1 MRSCCVIKIHLVNG
15 LFFLYLCLDVTIAHC
30 FFTIDL
36 WNFCME
42 SNQTAGALNVANAAA
57 LEAGKIIVQNIGQ
70 LERVQIS
77 NKASDKNRTELVSEI
92 DLLAERTIIDHLDAS
107 YPEYNIISEEAG
119 DLGRD
124 SEYCWVIDP
133 LDGTHNFL
141 HGHPHCCV
149 SIALKHQNETITAVV
164 YDALRNELFS
174 ARKGAGAQLDGRR
187 IRVSQRSRLSDSLL
201 CTGFPYRDGAE
212 TKFWL
217 KTFAALMPRAQSI
230 HRTGSSIL
238 DLAYVACGRYDGFWE
253 LGLKE
258 WDIAAG
264 ALLVQEAG
272 GLVTDISGGTDL
284 NKSGNIIAGTPHVH
298 EKLDH
303 MIRTLNK

>member
-1 MRSCCVIKIHLVNG
+1 
-15 LFFLYLCLDVTIAHC
+15 
-30 FFTIDL
+30 
-36 WNFCME
+36 ME
-42 SNQTAGALNVANAAA
+42 SNQTAGALNVATGAA
-57 LEAGKIIVQNIGQ
+57 LEAGKIITQNITQ
-70 LERVQIS
+70 LDRVKVTKKS
-77 NKASDKNRTELVSEI
+77 RTEMVSEI
-92 DLLAERTIIDHLDAS
+92 DIVAERTIIALLDEA
-107 YPEYNIISEEAG
+107 YPDYNVISEEAG

-124 SEYCWVIDP
+124 SEYCWIIDP
-133 LDGTHNFL
+133 MDGTHNFL

-149 SIALKHQNETITAVV
+149 SIALRHKNDIIAAVV

-187 IRVSQRSRLSDSLL
+187 IRVSETSRLADSLL
-201 CTGFPYRDGAE
+201 CTGFPYRQGAE
-212 TKFWL
+212 TKYWL

-264 ALLVQEAG
+264 SLLVQEAG
-272 GLVTDISGGTDL
+272 GLLTDISGGINL
-284 NKSGNIIAGTPHVH
+284 FKSGNIIAGTPKVH
-298 EKLDH
+298 EKLNH
-303 MIRTLNK
+303 MLSNIKA